1 MGALGR
7 ARMTKQ
13 ILLSKAATKEY
24 GKLQKSRRDQIK
36 TALERLSK
44 PELRY
49 RLDVKRLKGVG
60 GREDLFRLRVGEYRI
75 IFHEDEKSI
84 RITQI
89 IHRGKGYS
97 WL

>member
-1 MGALGR
+1 MK
-7 ARMTKQ
+7 KQ
-13 ILLSKAATKEY
+13 ILLSRTANKEY

-36 TALERLSK
+36 TAFHRLSK

-60 GREDLFRLRVGEYRI
+60 GREDIFRLRVGEYRI
-75 IFHEDEKSI
+75 IFLEDEKSVK
-84 RITQI
+84 ITEIVHQ
-89 IHRGKGYS
+89 GKGYS

>member
-1 MGALGR
+1 
-7 ARMTKQ
+7 MTKQ
-13 ILLSKAATKEY
+13 ILLSKAAIKEHN
-24 GKLQKSRRDQIK
+24 KLKKARKQQIRS
-36 TALERLSK
+36 ALERLSR

-75 IFHEDEKSI
+75 IFLEDEKSI